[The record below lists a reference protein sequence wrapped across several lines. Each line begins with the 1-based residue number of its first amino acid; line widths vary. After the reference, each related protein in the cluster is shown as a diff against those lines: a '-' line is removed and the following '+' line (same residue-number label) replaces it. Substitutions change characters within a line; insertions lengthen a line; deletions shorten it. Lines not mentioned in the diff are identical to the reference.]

1 MSNYSDLLL
10 IIKMRVC
17 QNNGMPTS
25 SMSGKNNYRVNQVWH
40 RIEQIFVLECI
51 LDEYRKKYGS
61 PHSPLEN
68 EKALHHMI
76 LEITKW
82 SLPEIRALSF
92 NDSMFIISERLRRE
106 NMHPDAQ
113 GYLNSLDFPAT
124 SYPLDE
130 FSEKDWDPKGDSIYL
145 QSRT

>member
-1 MSNYSDLLL
+1 MPDIS
-10 IIKMRVC
+10 MREI
-17 QNNGMPTS
+17 NNR
-25 SMSGKNNYRVNQVWH
+25 RVNQVWH

-76 LEITKW
+76 FNITKW
-82 SLPEIRALSF
+82 SLSEIRALSF
-92 NDSMFIISERLRRE
+92 NDSMLIISDRLRRE
-106 NMHPDAQ
+106 NMSPEAQ
-113 GYLNSLDFPAT
+113 RYLNSLNLPAQ

-130 FSEKDWDPKGDSIYL
+130 FPETDWDPKGDSIYL

>member
-1 MSNYSDLLL
+1 MDISFLF
-10 IIKMRVC
+10 
-17 QNNGMPTS
+17 
-25 SMSGKNNYRVNQVWH
+25 GKNNYRANQVWH
-40 RIEQIFVLECI
+40 RIEQIFILECI
-51 LDEYRKKYGS
+51 LDEHRKKYGS

-82 SLPEIRALSF
+82 SLSEIRALSF
-92 NDSMFIISERLRRE
+92 NDSMFIISDRLRRE

-113 GYLNSLDFPAT
+113 EYLNSLDLPAN
-124 SYPLDE
+124 SYSLDE
-130 FSEKDWDPKGDSIYL
+130 FSEKDWDPKEDSIYL